1 MRQVNGLYY
10 NYVIFLRFRPSQV
23 CEQIKQ
29 KGLKLGLVIDLTQTY
44 RYYEGAEV
52 IKFWIISLR
61 VVTCILHR
69 LIAKKYNTSCKI
81 SIRWKFRFSCLRR
94 RIQYAY

>member
-29 KGLKLGLVIDLTQTY
+29 KGLKLGLVIDLTNTS
-44 RYYEGAEV
+44 RYYNGERV
-52 IKFWIISLR
+52 I
-61 VVTCILHR
+61 
-69 LIAKKYNTSCKI
+69 
-81 SIRWKFRFSCLRR
+81 RF
-94 RIQYAY
+94 